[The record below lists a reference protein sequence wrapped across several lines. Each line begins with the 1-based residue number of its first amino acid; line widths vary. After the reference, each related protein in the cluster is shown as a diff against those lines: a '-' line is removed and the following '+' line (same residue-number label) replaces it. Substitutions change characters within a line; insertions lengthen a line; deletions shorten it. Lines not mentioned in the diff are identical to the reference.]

1 MDNLVFQVHCHKLWL
16 DYNDHFHW
24 TTDYTIANEVED
36 AVGLLGYR
44 GTLDG
49 SCSTCCPP
57 DLAYKD
63 TCQPS
68 CELSALLYGVT
79 PSQIQYYA
87 FTLLNSVRFLRRH
100 FCSLLWSLW
109 NSALCS
115 TVSSNLVSSTN
126 FLRVHSLHHSNLK
139 TLNSIDPQ
147 YQSMRMPLTG
157 SQLGFVLLFT
167 LLWAQQSRQIS
178 THFIIHPSSLYP
190 TNLAIRMLQEFTLKA
205 LLKVWWHSMLSLS
218 SVIQCFH
225 HRRKTNWLGMICSW
239 LIHVLYLL

>member
-1 MDNLVFQVHCHKLWL
+1 MDNLVFQVHCHRLWL

-49 SCSTCCPP
+49 SCSTCSPP

-68 CELSALLYGVT
+68 CELSALLYGVI

-87 FTLLNSVRFLRRH
+87 FTLLNSVRFLQRH

-109 NSALCS
+109 NSCPVLHC
-115 TVSSNLVSSTN
+115 
-126 FLRVHSLHHSNLK
+126 FL
-139 TLNSIDPQ
+139 
-147 YQSMRMPLTG
+147 
-157 SQLGFVLLFT
+157 QLGIFHKLSQGAL
-167 LLWAQQSRQIS
+167 S
-178 THFIIHPSSLYP
+178 PSLKFEDIEQYRPSMSVHEDATDWFSARLCTAVHTPLGPTVKSNFYSLYYS
-190 TNLAIRMLQEFTLKA
+190 LKQPI
-205 LLKVWWHSMLSLS
+205 S
-218 SVIQCFH
+218 
-225 HRRKTNWLGMICSW
+225 N
-239 LIHVLYLL
+239 